1 MGGQVKR
8 IRLSNTGLS
17 VAVTVLALWSPPAWT
32 QEASRSSDVASAA
45 ESSIDFLRAYELALE
60 ADPTWLAAQA
70 RQRADAQERAIARA
84 SLRPNLS
91 YSYDRARNWSDI
103 TQAQPTGDISRDMTY
118 DSYSSSFTLSQSLF
132 NAAAGA
138 GYRAG
143 AARADAAE
151 FTQERV
157 RQALA
162 VRVLQAYTDLLYA
175 IDDLKLAEA
184 HAAAL
189 DEDLRR
195 VDRFV
200 LLGEGTRTDRAEVE
214 ARQHIATAQVLEA
227 RDRLRSA
234 RNAVRILTGPVSLR
248 DPAPLADSCL
258 HLAGPSEPL
267 DLWRERL
274 LAHNPELAAQRSL
287 VEAAEAQ
294 VDQQRARGLPTVAAF
309 ARHRNSDSDG
319 ENVIGQHFKTTTVG
333 IQVRV
338 PLYSGGGVT
347 ASTRQARS
355 ALEEAQYELA
365 AARFQLVDD
374 LEAQF
379 NLVDMSPRRIE
390 AYSQAAAAAKE
401 RLRAT
406 RRSIVGGERTN
417 LDALDAER
425 QRLEALR
432 DLARA
437 RYDYLLA
444 WLSLRWQAGTLD
456 DDAIKRVGGCFG
468 ASPRPSTFP

>member
-1 MGGQVKR
+1 MGRQVKR
-8 IRLSNTGLS
+8 IRPSKIGLFS
-17 VAVTVLALWSPPAWT
+17 AVAVLLLRPPPLWSRETIMPD
-32 QEASRSSDVASAA
+32 DVAGTAQG
-45 ESSIDFLRAYELALE
+45 SIDFLHVYELALE

-70 RQRADAQERAIARA
+70 RRRADVQEQAIARA
-84 SLRPNLS
+84 SLRPNLA
-91 YSYDRARNWSDI
+91 YSYDRARNWADI
-103 TQAQPTGDISRDMTY
+103 TQTGPTGDISRDMTY

-151 FTQERV
+151 FTQERA

-214 ARQHIATAQVLEA
+214 AQQHIATAQVLEA

-234 RNAVRILTGPVSLR
+234 RNAVRILTGPVPLG
-248 DPAPLADSCL
+248 DPVPLAHNCL
-258 HLAGPSEPL
+258 PLAGPSEPL

-274 LAHNPELAAQRSL
+274 LTYNPELAAQRSL
-287 VEAAEAQ
+287 VEAADAQ
-294 VDQQRARGLPTVAAF
+294 VDQQRARGLPTLAAF

-365 AARFQLVDD
+365 AARFQLIDD

-390 AYSQAAAAAKE
+390 AYARAATAAQE
-401 RLRAT
+401 RVHAT
-406 RRSIVGGERTN
+406 RRSIIGGERTN

-456 DDAIKRVGGCFG
+456 DDDIDRVGACFG
-468 ASPRPSTFP
+468 TSPGPSAYP